1 MLFSL
6 FHVFCSLSIA
16 ALSICFR
23 WCTWAWSMLPDSFW
37 KRTSSSLNLFSWGSQ
52 TVRQSDDWVFQ
63 VTTWYQYN
71 LCIKYLTHQQD
82 SNSSRTSVARICWE
96 YMLLYCVVLICWVCP
111 ISEASRVHHSDVVSG
126 TALELHLGAGHKA
139 KAGTVHQSSS
149 AAFGMQY
156 SYKILIC
163 NIHLREI
170 FWNVIVF
177 NPYYGSY
184 WIGHHLKEWS
194 YCRCTGM
201 PIVFLWVFH
210 LRS

>member
-1 MLFSL
+1 MFFVRSVLQPWAFVSGDA
-6 FHVFCSLSIA
+6 HERGA
-16 ALSICFR
+16 CFPTVSGKEQAR
-23 WCTWAWSMLPDSFW
+23 AWIFLV
-37 KRTSSSLNLFSWGSQ
+37 GA
-52 TVRQSDDWVFQ
+52 VRQSDDWVFQ